1 MKKTEQEKVLL
12 SARQRHAQVQT
23 FITMHDQ
30 IFDKNLDYQGQ
41 GNGKIPLGN
50 FGRLNQKS
58 ESHLV
63 TPTEGAADHSQTERN
78 LLSHYIQET
87 EQSRV
92 PFQPMDEASDIA
104 DGEVHLDEDESL
116 Q

>member
-50 FGRLNQKS
+50 FGRLN
-58 ESHLV
+58 
-63 TPTEGAADHSQTERN
+63 
-78 LLSHYIQET
+78 
-87 EQSRV
+87 
-92 PFQPMDEASDIA
+92 
-104 DGEVHLDEDESL
+104 
-116 Q
+116 